1 MDNQSKWRG
10 LINKKNILILLGVV
24 IVVEVLWAGW
34 TLYQTNRQISQTVPP
49 PATKA
54 KPTQIELQ
62 TDKTSVKVG
71 EKFTVSINMLSD
83 KSTDGTDLI
92 INYDPKLLLA
102 EPVNLGTLY
111 NEYPKNTVDV
121 KAGKITVSGISTGMD
136 GIKPNGLF
144 GSIVF
149 SAKAVGQA
157 VISLEFEKGLTVDT
171 NVIEQGTGKD
181 VLESV
186 KNVNIIITP

>member
-1 MDNQSKWRG
+1 M
-10 LINKKNILILLGVV
+10 LLGVV

-34 TLYQTNRQISQTVPP
+34 VLYQTNRQISQTVLP

-54 KPTQIELQ
+54 QPTQIELV

-71 EKFTVSINMLSD
+71 EKFTVTINMLSD
-83 KSTDGTDLI
+83 KLTDGADLI
-92 INYDPKLLLA
+92 INYDPQLMLA
-102 EPVNLGTLY
+102 EPVIVGTLY
-111 NEYPKNTVDV
+111 NEYPKNTIDV
-121 KAGKITVSGISTGMD
+121 KEGKITVSGISTERA

-149 SAKAVGQA
+149 TAKAPGSSA
-157 VISLEFEKGLTVDT
+157 ISLDFTPGSTVDT

-181 VLESV
+181 ILEKVNNVEV
-186 KNVNIIITP
+186 KIQ

>member
-1 MDNQSKWRG
+1 MNNQNKWKE

-24 IVVEVLWAGW
+24 ILVEVLWAGW
-34 TLYQTNRQISQTVPP
+34 VLYQTNRQISQTVLPTV
-49 PATKA
+49 TKP
-54 KPTQIELQ
+54 KLTQIALQ

-71 EKFTVSINMLSD
+71 EKFTVSINILSD

-102 EPVNLGTLY
+102 EPVILGTLY
-111 NEYPKNTVDV
+111 NEYPINTIDV
-121 KAGKITVSGISTGMD
+121 KVGKVTISGISTETD
-136 GIKPNGLF
+136 RINPNGLF

-149 SAKAVGQA
+149 TAKAPGSSG
-157 VISLEFEKGLTVDT
+157 ISLEFTPGSTVDT